1 MTVLSREL
9 LLFTNQTRMTLEELT
24 QTIVQALDDV
34 KAKDVKVFNTEALT
48 DQFER
53 RCDRFGRLQSPDACA
68 GLCCERR
75 CQRSWRRCSWHGR
88 QDTGE
93 WVLVDCGSVVCHVL
107 QPNVR
112 DYYNLEEIWGG
123 KEVFMKANEECAS
136 RLMPHR
142 PHHAPEAEA

>member
-1 MTVLSREL
+1 M
-9 LLFTNQTRMTLEELT
+9 NLEELT
-24 QTIVQALDDV
+24 QTIVQALEDV
-34 KAKDVKVFNTEALT
+34 KAKDVKIFNTEALT

-53 RCDRFGRLQSPDACA
+53 VVIASGTSNRQTRALAYAVSAAVKEA
-68 GLCCERR
+68 GADVLGME
-75 CQRSWRRCSWHGR
+75 G

-93 WVLVDCGSVVCHVL
+93 WVLVDFGSVVCHVL

-123 KEVFMKANEECAS
+123 KEVFMRANEECAS

-142 PHHAPEAEA
+142 VQHAPDAEA

>member
-1 MTVLSREL
+1 
-9 LLFTNQTRMTLEELT
+9 MTLEELT

-53 RCDRFGRLQSPDACA
+53 VVIASGASNRQTRALAYAVSAAVKEA
-68 GLCCERR
+68 GGDVLGME
-75 CQRSWRRCSWHGR
+75 G

-112 DYYNLEEIWGG
+112 DYYNLEDIWGG

>member
-1 MTVLSREL
+1 MDIRKLQRV
-9 LLFTNQTRMTLEELT
+9 
-24 QTIVQALDDV
+24 IVNALDDV

-53 RCDRFGRLQSPDACA
+53 VVIASGASNRQTRALAYAVSAAVKEA
-68 GLCCERR
+68 GGDVLGME
-75 CQRSWRRCSWHGR
+75 G